1 MMRQRR
7 HSKDALHLSES
18 ETDAG
23 EKSGKSEAEEKTQ
36 QK

>member
-7 HSKDALHLSES
+7 HSKDTLHLSET